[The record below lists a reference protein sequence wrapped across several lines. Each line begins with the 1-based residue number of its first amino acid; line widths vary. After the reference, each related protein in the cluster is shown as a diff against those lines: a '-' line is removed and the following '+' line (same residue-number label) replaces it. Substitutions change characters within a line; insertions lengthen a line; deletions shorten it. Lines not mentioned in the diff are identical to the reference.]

1 MEWVETTGKTLV
13 EAVDSALTALG
24 VDEAD
29 LEYEVLQEPKSGLR
43 GKLGMGSARIRARVK
58 PISREKPN
66 DRRRRRS
73 REEKGE
79 RSEGSDR
86 NRPRSGAKGGKS
98 GKGKPRSNDGNSDSG
113 NESEKESARESG
125 KESARDGDRA
135 EGSGEA
141 GRRNRRRGGAGRS
154 SGGDRE
160 RSVEKS
166 SVSVEDQAKIAGE
179 FLEGL
184 VGSFGYSGS
193 ASSVIENDD
202 ITVSIEGEGLGLL
215 IGPQGV
221 TLVAIEELSR
231 AVLHR
236 ACGSGTARL
245 HVDVTGYR
253 AARREAL
260 AGFAA
265 QVAARAVETGK
276 EQALDPMNA
285 SDRKV
290 VHDALVEFEGVETLS
305 EGDDPRRY
313 VVVRPS

>member
-24 VDEAD
+24 VDESD
-29 LEYEVLQEPKSGLR
+29 LEYEVLQEPKSGIR

-86 NRPRSGAKGGKS
+86 NRPRSGAKGEKS

-113 NESEKESARESG
+113 KESG
-125 KESARDGDRA
+125 KESGKDSDRA

>member
-13 EAVDSALTALG
+13 EAVDSALTAHG
-24 VDEAD
+24 VDESD
-29 LEYEVLQEPKSGLR
+29 LEYEVLQEPKSGIR

-86 NRPRSGAKGGKS
+86 NRPRSGPKGDKN
-98 GKGKPRSNDGNSDSG
+98 GKGKPRSNEGRSDAGDESGKDSG
-113 NESEKESARESG
+113 RESG
-125 KESARDGDRA
+125 RDSDRA

-160 RSVEKS
+160 RTVEKS

-265 QVAARAVETGK
+265 QVASRAVETGK

>member
-24 VDEAD
+24 VDESD

-86 NRPRSGAKGGKS
+86 NRPRSGPKGDKN
-98 GKGKPRSNDGNSDSG
+98 GKGKTRSNEGRSDAG
-113 NESEKESARESG
+113 NESGKESARESG
-125 KESARDGDRA
+125 RDSDRA

-160 RSVEKS
+160 RTVEKS
-166 SVSVEDQAKIAGE
+166 SVSVEDQAKIASE

-193 ASSVIENDD
+193 SSSVIENDD

-265 QVAARAVETGK
+265 QVASRAIETGK

>member
-29 LEYEVLQEPKSGLR
+29 LEYEVLQEPKSGIR

-86 NRPRSGAKGGKS
+86 NRPRSGAKGEKS

-113 NESEKESARESG
+113 NESARESG
-125 KESARDGDRA
+125 KDSDRA

>member
-24 VDEAD
+24 VDESD

-86 NRPRSGAKGGKS
+86 NRPRSGPKGDKN
-98 GKGKPRSNDGNSDSG
+98 GKGKPRSNEGSSGAG
-113 NESEKESARESG
+113 NESAKDSG
-125 KESARDGDRA
+125 KESARDSNRA

-160 RSVEKS
+160 RTVEKS
-166 SVSVEDQAKIAGE
+166 SVSVEDQAKIASE

-193 ASSVIENDD
+193 SSSVIENDD

-265 QVAARAVETGK
+265 QVASRAVETGK

>member
-24 VDEAD
+24 VDESD

-86 NRPRSGAKGGKS
+86 NRPRSGPKGDKN
-98 GKGKPRSNDGNSDSG
+98 GKGKTRSNEGRSDAG
-113 NESEKESARESG
+113 NESGKESARESG
-125 KESARDGDRA
+125 RDSDRA
-135 EGSGEA
+135 EGSGET

-160 RSVEKS
+160 RTVEKS
-166 SVSVEDQAKIAGE
+166 SVSVEDQAKIASE

-193 ASSVIENDD
+193 SSSVIENDD

-265 QVAARAVETGK
+265 QVASRAIETGK

>member
-24 VDEAD
+24 VDESD
-29 LEYEVLQEPKSGLR
+29 LEYEVLQEPKSGIR

-86 NRPRSGAKGGKS
+86 NRPRSGPKGDKN
-98 GKGKPRSNDGNSDSG
+98 GKGKPRSNEGRSDAG
-113 NESEKESARESG
+113 DESG
-125 KESARDGDRA
+125 KDSGRDSDRA

-160 RSVEKS
+160 RTVEKS

-265 QVAARAVETGK
+265 QVASRAVETGK

>member
-24 VDEAD
+24 VDESD

-73 REEKGE
+73 REEKSE
-79 RSEGSDR
+79 RGEGSDR
-86 NRPRSGAKGGKS
+86 NRPRSGPKGDKN
-98 GKGKPRSNDGNSDSG
+98 GKGKTRSNEGSSGAGN
-113 NESEKESARESG
+113 ESG
-125 KESARDGDRA
+125 KESVRDNDRA

-160 RSVEKS
+160 RTVEKS
-166 SVSVEDQAKIAGE
+166 SVSVEDQAKIASE

-193 ASSVIENDD
+193 SSSVIENDD

-265 QVAARAVETGK
+265 QVASRAVETGK

>member
-24 VDEAD
+24 VDESD
-29 LEYEVLQEPKSGLR
+29 LEYEVLQEPKSGIR

-86 NRPRSGAKGGKS
+86 NRPRSGPKGDKN
-98 GKGKPRSNDGNSDSG
+98 GKGKPRSNEGRSDAGDESGKDSG
-113 NESEKESARESG
+113 RESG
-125 KESARDGDRA
+125 RDSDRA

-160 RSVEKS
+160 RTVEKS

-265 QVAARAVETGK
+265 QVASRAVETGK

>member
-29 LEYEVLQEPKSGLR
+29 LEYEVLQEPKSGIR

-113 NESEKESARESG
+113 NESARESG
-125 KESARDGDRA
+125 KDSDRA

>member
-24 VDEAD
+24 VDESD

-73 REEKGE
+73 REEKSE

-86 NRPRSGAKGGKS
+86 NRPRSGPKGDKN
-98 GKGKPRSNDGNSDSG
+98 GKGKPRSNEGRSDAG
-113 NESEKESARESG
+113 DESG
-125 KESARDGDRA
+125 KDGNRA

-160 RSVEKS
+160 RTVEKS

-184 VGSFGYSGS
+184 VGSFGYSGA

-260 AGFAA
+260 ASFAA
-265 QVAARAVETGK
+265 QVASRAVETGK

>member
-24 VDEAD
+24 VDESD

-86 NRPRSGAKGGKS
+86 NRPRSGPKGDKN
-98 GKGKPRSNDGNSDSG
+98 GKGKPRSNEGSSGAG
-113 NESEKESARESG
+113 NESAKDSG
-125 KESARDGDRA
+125 KESARDSDRA

>member
-24 VDEAD
+24 VDESD

-86 NRPRSGAKGGKS
+86 NRPRSGAKS
-98 GKGKPRSNDGNSDSG
+98 GKGKPRSNEGNSDSG
-113 NESEKESARESG
+113 NDSG
-125 KESARDGDRA
+125 NGPAKESARDGDRA

-160 RSVEKS
+160 RTVEKS

-265 QVAARAVETGK
+265 QVASRAVETGK

>member
-24 VDEAD
+24 VDESD

-86 NRPRSGAKGGKS
+86 NRPRSGPKGDKN
-98 GKGKPRSNDGNSDSG
+98 GKGKTRSNEGRSDAG
-113 NESEKESARESG
+113 NESGKESARESG
-125 KESARDGDRA
+125 RDSDRA
-135 EGSGEA
+135 EGSGET

-160 RSVEKS
+160 RTVEKS
-166 SVSVEDQAKIAGE
+166 SVSVEDQAKIASE

-193 ASSVIENDD
+193 SSSVIENDD

-265 QVAARAVETGK
+265 QVASRAVETGK

>member
-86 NRPRSGAKGGKS
+86 NRPRSGAKS
-98 GKGKPRSNDGNSDSG
+98 GKGKPRSNEGNSDSG
-113 NESEKESARESG
+113 NDSGNGPGKESARESG
-125 KESARDGDRA
+125 KDGDRA

>member
-113 NESEKESARESG
+113 NESARESG
-125 KESARDGDRA
+125 KDSDRA

>member
-24 VDEAD
+24 VDESD
-29 LEYEVLQEPKSGLR
+29 LEYEVLQEPKSGIR

-79 RSEGSDR
+79 RGEGSDR
-86 NRPRSGAKGGKS
+86 NRPRSGAKGDKG
-98 GKGKPRSNDGNSDSG
+98 GKGKPRSNEGSSDAG
-113 NESEKESARESG
+113 NESVKESA
-125 KESARDGDRA
+125 KDGDRKDSNRA

-160 RSVEKS
+160 RTVEKS
-166 SVSVEDQAKIAGE
+166 SVSVEDQAKIASE

-193 ASSVIENDD
+193 SSSVIENDD

-265 QVAARAVETGK
+265 QVASRAVETGK

-313 VVVRPS
+313 VVIRPS

>member
-86 NRPRSGAKGGKS
+86 NRPRSGAKS
-98 GKGKPRSNDGNSDSG
+98 GKGKPRSNEGNSDSG
-113 NESEKESARESG
+113 NDSG
-125 KESARDGDRA
+125 NGPAKESARDGDRA

-265 QVAARAVETGK
+265 QVASRAVETGK

>member
-29 LEYEVLQEPKSGLR
+29 LEYEVLQEPKSGIR

-86 NRPRSGAKGGKS
+86 NRPRSGAKGEKS
-98 GKGKPRSNDGNSDSG
+98 GKGKPRSSDANSDSG
-113 NESEKESARESG
+113 NESG
-125 KESARDGDRA
+125 KDGDRA
-135 EGSGEA
+135 ASSGEA

-184 VGSFGYSGS
+184 VGAFGYSGS

>member
-24 VDEAD
+24 VDESD
-29 LEYEVLQEPKSGLR
+29 LEYEVLQEPKSGI
-43 GKLGMGSARIRARVK
+43 LGRLGVGSARIRARVK

-79 RSEGSDR
+79 RGETSER
-86 NRPRSGAKGGKS
+86 NRPRSGPKGEKS
-98 GKGKPRSNDGNSDSG
+98 AKGKPRSNGDGSNGDNELAKEG
-113 NESEKESARESG
+113 N
-125 KESARDGDRA
+125 RA

-166 SVSVEDQAKIAGE
+166 SVSVEEQAKIAGE

-184 VGSFGYSGS
+184 VGAFGYSGS
-193 ASSVIENDD
+193 ATSVIENDD
-202 ITVSIEGEGLGLL
+202 ITVSVEGDGLGLL

-305 EGDDPRRY
+305 EGEDPRRY

>member
-24 VDEAD
+24 VDESD

-86 NRPRSGAKGGKS
+86 NRPRSGPKGDKS
-98 GKGKPRSNDGNSDSG
+98 GKGKPRSNEGSSGAG
-113 NESEKESARESG
+113 NESAKDSG
-125 KESARDGDRA
+125 KESARDSDRA

-160 RSVEKS
+160 RTVEKS
-166 SVSVEDQAKIAGE
+166 SVSVEDQAKIASE

-193 ASSVIENDD
+193 SSSVIENDD

-265 QVAARAVETGK
+265 QVASRAVETGK

>member
-1 MEWVETTGKTLV
+1 
-13 EAVDSALTALG
+13 
-24 VDEAD
+24 
-29 LEYEVLQEPKSGLR
+29 
-43 GKLGMGSARIRARVK
+43 
-58 PISREKPN
+58 
-66 DRRRRRS
+66 
-73 REEKGE
+73 
-79 RSEGSDR
+79 
-86 NRPRSGAKGGKS
+86 
-98 GKGKPRSNDGNSDSG
+98 
-113 NESEKESARESG
+113 
-125 KESARDGDRA
+125 
-135 EGSGEA
+135 
-141 GRRNRRRGGAGRS
+141 
-154 SGGDRE
+154 
-160 RSVEKS
+160 VEKS
-166 SVSVEDQAKIAGE
+166 SVSVEDQAKIASE

-193 ASSVIENDD
+193 SSSVIENDD

-265 QVAARAVETGK
+265 QVASRAIETGK

>member
-29 LEYEVLQEPKSGLR
+29 LEYEVLQEPKSGIR

-86 NRPRSGAKGGKS
+86 NRPRSGAKGEKG

-113 NESEKESARESG
+113 NESAKESARESG
-125 KESARDGDRA
+125 KDSDRA

>member
-24 VDEAD
+24 VDESD
-29 LEYEVLQEPKSGLR
+29 LEYEVLQEPKSGIR

-86 NRPRSGAKGGKS
+86 NRQRSGPKGDKN
-98 GKGKPRSNDGNSDSG
+98 GKGKPRSNEGRSDAG
-113 NESEKESARESG
+113 DESG
-125 KESARDGDRA
+125 KESGRESGRDSDRA

-160 RSVEKS
+160 RTVEKS
-166 SVSVEDQAKIAGE
+166 SVSVEDQAKIASE

-193 ASSVIENDD
+193 SSSVIENDD

-265 QVAARAVETGK
+265 QVASRALETGK

>member
-24 VDEAD
+24 VDESD

-73 REEKGE
+73 REEKSE
-79 RSEGSDR
+79 RGEGSDR
-86 NRPRSGAKGGKS
+86 NRPRSGPKGDKN
-98 GKGKPRSNDGNSDSG
+98 GKGKTRSNEGSSGAGN
-113 NESEKESARESG
+113 ESG
-125 KESARDGDRA
+125 KESVRDNDRA

-160 RSVEKS
+160 RTVEKS
-166 SVSVEDQAKIAGE
+166 SVSVEDQAKIASE

-193 ASSVIENDD
+193 SSSVIENDD

-265 QVAARAVETGK
+265 QVASRAIETGK

>member
-24 VDEAD
+24 VDESD

-86 NRPRSGAKGGKS
+86 NRPRSGPKGDKN
-98 GKGKPRSNDGNSDSG
+98 GKGKPRSNEGRSDAGDESGKDSG
-113 NESEKESARESG
+113 RESG
-125 KESARDGDRA
+125 RDSDRA

-160 RSVEKS
+160 RTVEKS

-265 QVAARAVETGK
+265 QVASRAVETGK

>member
-24 VDEAD
+24 VDESD

-86 NRPRSGAKGGKS
+86 NRTRSGPKGDKN
-98 GKGKPRSNDGNSDSG
+98 GKGKTRSNEGRSDAGN
-113 NESEKESARESG
+113 ESARESG
-125 KESARDGDRA
+125 RDSDRA

-160 RSVEKS
+160 RTVEKS
-166 SVSVEDQAKIAGE
+166 SVSVEDQAKIASE

-193 ASSVIENDD
+193 SSSVIENDD

-265 QVAARAVETGK
+265 QVASRAIETGK

>member
-24 VDEAD
+24 VDESD

-86 NRPRSGAKGGKS
+86 NRPRSGPKGDKN
-98 GKGKPRSNDGNSDSG
+98 GKGRPRSNEGSSGAG
-113 NESEKESARESG
+113 NESAKDSG
-125 KESARDGDRA
+125 KESARDSDRA

-160 RSVEKS
+160 RTVEKS
-166 SVSVEDQAKIAGE
+166 SVSVEDQAKIASE

-193 ASSVIENDD
+193 SSSVIENDD

-265 QVAARAVETGK
+265 QVASRAVETGK

>member
-24 VDEAD
+24 VDESD

-73 REEKGE
+73 REEKSE
-79 RSEGSDR
+79 RGEGSDR
-86 NRPRSGAKGGKS
+86 NRPRSGPKGDKN
-98 GKGKPRSNDGNSDSG
+98 GKGKTRSNEGSSGAGN
-113 NESEKESARESG
+113 ESG
-125 KESARDGDRA
+125 KESVRDNDRA

-160 RSVEKS
+160 RTVEKS

-265 QVAARAVETGK
+265 QVASRAVETGK

>member
-29 LEYEVLQEPKSGLR
+29 LEYEVLQEPKSGIR

-86 NRPRSGAKGGKS
+86 NRPRSGAKGEKG

-113 NESEKESARESG
+113 NESARESG
-125 KESARDGDRA
+125 KDSDRA

>member
-24 VDEAD
+24 VDESD

-86 NRPRSGAKGGKS
+86 NRPRSGPKGDKN
-98 GKGKPRSNDGNSDSG
+98 GKGKPRSNEGSSGAG
-113 NESEKESARESG
+113 NESAKDSG
-125 KESARDGDRA
+125 KESARDSDRA

-160 RSVEKS
+160 RTVEKS
-166 SVSVEDQAKIAGE
+166 SVSVEDQAKIASE

-193 ASSVIENDD
+193 SSSVIENDD

-265 QVAARAVETGK
+265 QVASRAVETGK

>member
-24 VDEAD
+24 VDESD

-73 REEKGE
+73 REEKSE

-86 NRPRSGAKGGKS
+86 NRPRSGPKGDKN
-98 GKGKPRSNDGNSDSG
+98 GKGKPRSNEGRSDAGDESGKDSG
-113 NESEKESARESG
+113 RESG
-125 KESARDGDRA
+125 RDSDRA

-160 RSVEKS
+160 RTVEKS

-265 QVAARAVETGK
+265 QVASRAVETGK

>member
-24 VDEAD
+24 VDESD

-73 REEKGE
+73 REEKSE

-86 NRPRSGAKGGKS
+86 NRPRSGPKGDKN
-98 GKGKPRSNDGNSDSG
+98 GKGKPRSNEGRSDAGDESG
-113 NESEKESARESG
+113 RESG
-125 KESARDGDRA
+125 RDSDRA

-160 RSVEKS
+160 RTVEKS

-265 QVAARAVETGK
+265 QVASRAVETGK

>member
-24 VDEAD
+24 VDESD

-86 NRPRSGAKGGKS
+86 NRPRSGPKGDKN
-98 GKGKPRSNDGNSDSG
+98 GKGKTRSNEGSSGAGN
-113 NESEKESARESG
+113 ESG
-125 KESARDGDRA
+125 KESVRDNDRA

-160 RSVEKS
+160 RTVEKS
-166 SVSVEDQAKIAGE
+166 SVSVEDQAKIASE

-193 ASSVIENDD
+193 SSSVIENDD

-265 QVAARAVETGK
+265 QVASRAIETGK

>member
-24 VDEAD
+24 VDESD

-86 NRPRSGAKGGKS
+86 NRPRSGPKGDKN
-98 GKGKPRSNDGNSDSG
+98 GKGKPRSNEGSSGAG
-113 NESEKESARESG
+113 NESAKDSG
-125 KESARDGDRA
+125 KDSARDSDRA

-160 RSVEKS
+160 RTVEKS
-166 SVSVEDQAKIAGE
+166 SVSVEDQAKIASE

-193 ASSVIENDD
+193 SSSVIENDD

-265 QVAARAVETGK
+265 QVASRAVETGK

>member
-1 MEWVETTGKTLV
+1 
-13 EAVDSALTALG
+13 
-24 VDEAD
+24 
-29 LEYEVLQEPKSGLR
+29 
-43 GKLGMGSARIRARVK
+43 
-58 PISREKPN
+58 
-66 DRRRRRS
+66 
-73 REEKGE
+73 
-79 RSEGSDR
+79 
-86 NRPRSGAKGGKS
+86 
-98 GKGKPRSNDGNSDSG
+98 
-113 NESEKESARESG
+113 
-125 KESARDGDRA
+125 
-135 EGSGEA
+135 
-141 GRRNRRRGGAGRS
+141 
-154 SGGDRE
+154 
-160 RSVEKS
+160 VEKS

-184 VGSFGYSGS
+184 VGAFGYSGS

-202 ITVSIEGEGLGLL
+202 ITVSIEGDGLGLL

>member
-1 MEWVETTGKTLV
+1 
-13 EAVDSALTALG
+13 
-24 VDEAD
+24 
-29 LEYEVLQEPKSGLR
+29 
-43 GKLGMGSARIRARVK
+43 
-58 PISREKPN
+58 
-66 DRRRRRS
+66 
-73 REEKGE
+73 EEKGE

-86 NRPRSGAKGGKS
+86 NRPRSGPKGDKNAKGKS
-98 GKGKPRSNDGNSDSG
+98 RSNEGSSGAG
-113 NESEKESARESG
+113 NESAKESG
-125 KESARDGDRA
+125 KESARDSDRA

-160 RSVEKS
+160 RTVEKS
-166 SVSVEDQAKIAGE
+166 SVSVEDQAKIASE

-193 ASSVIENDD
+193 SSSVIENDD

-265 QVAARAVETGK
+265 QVASRAVETGK